1 MKMEP
6 LQGTHSVAGIAK
18 QKGHK
23 IKPLQGEQQKKNK
36 QKTKQWNTHKT
47 VTGRANKKNVAW
59 RAKTKTYKRYRESKT
74 KRIMKIKIIKLI
86 YKSKAVTGKTKK
98 TWNRYMDSKTKI
110 NNKKH
115 KTVTGKEKH
124 QKRKQHKTVTGRAKQ
139 TTKNITPLQG
149 EHKKRHN
156 PVRGEQQQIM

>member
-1 MKMEP
+1 M
-6 LQGTHSVAGIAK
+6 
-18 QKGHK
+18 
-23 IKPLQGEQQKKNK
+23 
-36 QKTKQWNTHKT
+36 
-47 VTGRANKKNVAW
+47 
-59 RAKTKTYKRYRESKT
+59 ESKT
-74 KRIMKIKIIKLI
+74 KI
-86 YKSKAVTGKTKK
+86 T
-98 TWNRYMDSKTKI
+98 
-110 NNKKH
+110 NKKH